1 MLLGSEI
8 LEPSTLLVSL
18 IVLAIELG
26 LVAWLGLSNEDEIV
40 KD

>member
-1 MLLGSEI
+1 M
-8 LEPSTLLVSL
+8 LEPTALLIAL
-18 IVLAIELG
+18 IVLATELG